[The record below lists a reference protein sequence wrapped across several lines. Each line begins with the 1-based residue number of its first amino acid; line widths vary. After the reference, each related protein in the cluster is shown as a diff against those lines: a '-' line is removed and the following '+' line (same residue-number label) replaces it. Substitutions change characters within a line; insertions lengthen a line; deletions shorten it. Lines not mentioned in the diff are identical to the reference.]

1 MKYYKD
7 QKNEV
12 YAYEDDCVD
21 EFIKKGLSSITEEEA
36 MLMTNPPPTP
46 EELILLAQQKKA
58 ELIAYASEVIDPMRD
73 AKDGGYI
80 DDEDIPRLAEW
91 QKYRYELTKVD
102 VSTAPDIE
110 WPAIPQDIIRAT

>member
-7 QKNEV
+7 KKNEV
-12 YAYEDDCVD
+12 YAYEDDCAD
-21 EFIKKGLSSITEEEA
+21 KFIKEGLVSITEEEA

-46 EELILLAQQKKA
+46 AELILIAQQKKA
-58 ELIAYASEVIDPMRD
+58 ELIAHASEVIDPLRD

-80 DDEDIPRLAEW
+80 DDEDIPRLAAW

-102 VSTAPDIE
+102 PSKHE
-110 WPAIPQDIIRAT
+110 WPELPN

>member
-12 YAYEDDCVD
+12 YAYEDDCA
-21 EFIKKGLSSITEEEA
+21 EEAIRTGLVSITEEAA

-46 EELILLAQQKKA
+46 GELILLSQHKKT
-58 ELIAYASEVIDPMRD
+58 ELIAHAAEVIAPMRD

-80 DDEDIPRLAEW
+80 DDEDIPRLAAW
-91 QKYRYELTKVD
+91 QKYRYDLTKVD
-102 VSTAPDIE
+102 VSRPKWPEVPDV
-110 WPAIPQDIIRAT
+110 A